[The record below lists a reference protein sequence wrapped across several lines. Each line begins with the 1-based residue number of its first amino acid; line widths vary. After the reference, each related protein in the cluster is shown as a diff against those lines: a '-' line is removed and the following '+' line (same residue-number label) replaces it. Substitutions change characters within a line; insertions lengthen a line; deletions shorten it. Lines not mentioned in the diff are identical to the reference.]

1 MAVELTNRDELNRPV
16 VESQLLTEEE
26 KSNIKGM
33 TQKKYSRWFSSSA
46 SGFSSEQGST
56 ESESDQ
62 DDDYIAELTRKMTHY
77 MLQDEDEDDRHQK
90 LERWNAEWPE
100 LGKKDKCEKLHK
112 KPTTPPNL
120 DFHSKQ
126 ALIDQQ
132 IRTIQVKQ
140 EQLMKQQHSKGQ
152 KGSEMRAVFV
162 GESESESGSKG
173 TGVFLPR
180 RGISNPSDSRKRTGY
195 STPTVLIP
203 ARVVEALKLHYD
215 RMGIESRY
223 IAAATFPKLNDSVM
237 GNMQQQFEKKSQTET
252 VPAMNNKEIGL
263 PQEWT
268 Y

>member
-90 LERWNAEWPE
+90 LE
-100 LGKKDKCEKLHK
+100 
-112 KPTTPPNL
+112 
-120 DFHSKQ
+120 
-126 ALIDQQ
+126 
-132 IRTIQVKQ
+132 VKQ